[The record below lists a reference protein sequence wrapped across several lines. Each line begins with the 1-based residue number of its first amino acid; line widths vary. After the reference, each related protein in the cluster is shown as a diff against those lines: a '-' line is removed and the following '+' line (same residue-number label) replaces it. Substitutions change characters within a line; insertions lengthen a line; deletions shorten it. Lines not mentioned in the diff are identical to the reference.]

1 MKEYIVEQAALGW
14 FEGYFY
20 DTARGADISPGADYP
35 LRGSYEEVVLLP
47 RLKAA
52 LRKLNPDMPEDAIV
66 QATTLAS
73 RPPEPTLEQNN
84 RWFHRLLTDGADV
97 EYRTENGDTRGDKAK
112 FFDRHN
118 LIANDFL
125 VVHQLTIKN
134 GEHTRRPDLVVF
146 LNGLP
151 VAVIELKDPTNEE
164 ATLWTAYDQLQDYK
178 AAIPALYAYNELLVI
193 SDGDR
198 SRVGSL
204 TADQDRFTPWR
215 SIKDDSFPGEPT
227 LENVIT
233 GLFRPDAL
241 LDYISHC
248 IVFEENEATGRI
260 IKKIG
265 GYHQFRAMRKARE
278 RVKIAL
284 KPNGDGRGGVVW
296 HTQGSGKS
304 LTMLMLSGALVDDE
318 QMENPTIVV
327 VTDRNDL
334 DGQLFGTF
342 ADGRALLRQ
351 VPEQADSRDDLAA
364 KLNRAS
370 GGVVFTTIQKFEER
384 ADPVSERSN
393 IVVLADE
400 AHRSQYGF
408 LKGGA
413 RWMRDN
419 LPNATFVGFTG
430 TPIEGDDRSTRRV
443 FGQDVDIYDIR
454 QAIDD
459 NATVPIYYE
468 MQLIKLLPDEE
479 GIAKAEQLIIDAAEA
494 DETGAEID
502 ADITVPLE
510 ELAGANERLK
520 TLAAQIVSHFDKR
533 SEVIDGKGMIVCMSR
548 DICMNLYDEIIA
560 LRADWHADEDDA
572 GAIKVVMDAN
582 VSPRKFN
589 KDKNGNII
597 RDDKGEPVYL
607 ETAEQFEQRSAR
619 TKYHGRTKVRR
630 ERLATRLKDNTDP
643 IRLVIVCDMWLTG
656 FDCPPLH
663 TMYLDKP
670 LAGHNL
676 MQAIAR
682 VNRVFGDKPGGVVV
696 DYLGIADQLRDA
708 IQTYT
713 QAGGEG
719 KPVEK
724 IQDQAVPLM
733 QRNAEELATFFDGF
747 DYLTLIDGSDAD
759 QLRAIVDGADFVLK
773 QENGKKR
780 FMDMVEGL
788 SKAYALSVP
797 RPETEPLRVHLSFY
811 QNVRAALKKR
821 LSDDKESFGGNSSAA
836 VKQVISG
843 AIKTDGVIDLF
854 DVAGLPDANV
864 GILSDDFLNR
874 LAALP
879 QKNLALETL
888 KKLLGDEIRSRE
900 RVNIVQ
906 SRTFRESLE
915 SVLQRYSNRA
925 ITTAQVIEELI
936 GLARTI
942 TSAISEGREMGLND
956 AEVAFYYAL
965 ADNSSARKELQ
976 DDTLK
981 TIARELAESI
991 KRKARLDWTQRDAV
1005 RADMR
1010 RTVRRLLAKYG
1021 YPPDEQEAATQLIIR
1036 QAELMAN
1043 QQNAG

>member
-1 MKEYIVEQAALGW
+1 MKEDIVEQAALGW
-14 FEGYFY
+14 FEALGY
-20 DTARGADISPGADYP
+20 DTARGADISVGADYP
-35 LRGSYEEVVLLP
+35 LRKSYEDVVLLP

-52 LRKLNPDMPEDAIV
+52 LRKLNPELPEDAIG
-66 QATTLAS
+66 QAATLAS
-73 RPPEPTLEQNN
+73 RPPEPTLEHNN

-97 EYRTENGDTRGDKAK
+97 EYRTTDGAIRGDKAK
-112 FFDRHN
+112 LFDWHN
-118 LIANDFL
+118 VSANDFL
-125 VVHQLTIKN
+125 VVRQMTIKN

-164 ATLWTAYDQLQDYK
+164 ATLWTAFDQLQDYK
-178 AAIPALYAYNELLVI
+178 TAIPALFAYNEILVI
-193 SDGDR
+193 SDGDQ
-198 SRVGSL
+198 SRTGSL

-227 LENVIT
+227 LETVIT
-233 GLFRPDAL
+233 GLFRQDAL
-241 LDYISHC
+241 LDYLAHC
-248 IVFEENEATGRI
+248 IVFEEDERTGHI

-265 GYHQFRAMRKARE
+265 GYHQFRAVRKARE
-278 RVKIAL
+278 RVICAL
-284 KPNGDGRGGVVW
+284 KPEGDGRGGVVW

-304 LTMLMLSGALVDDE
+304 LTMLMLSGALIE
-318 QMENPTIVV
+318 SAALQNPTIVV

-334 DGQLFGTF
+334 DGQLFDTF

-351 VPEQADSRDDLAA
+351 VPEQAVDRADLSD

-370 GGVVFTTIQKFEER
+370 GGVIFTTIQKFEER
-384 ADPVSERSN
+384 EEPVSKRSN

-413 RWMRDN
+413 RWMREN

-430 TPIEGDDRSTRRV
+430 TPVEGDDRSTRGV
-443 FGQDVDIYDIR
+443 FGSDVDIYDIR

-468 MQLIKLLPDEE
+468 MQLIKLLPDDE
-479 GIAKAEQLIIDAAEA
+479 GITKAERLIAEA
-494 DETGAEID
+494 ADAED
-502 ADITVPLE
+502 AGSSGDTDIAVPLE
-510 ELAGANERLK
+510 ELAGADARLE
-520 TLAAQIVSHFDKR
+520 TLAAQIVSNYEQR
-533 SEVIDGKGMIVCMSR
+533 SEVIDGKAMIVCMSR
-548 DICMNLYDEIIA
+548 NICMDLYDKIAA
-560 LRADWHADEDDA
+560 LRPDWHADEDDA
-572 GAIKVVMDAN
+572 GKIKVVMDAN
-582 VSPRKFN
+582 VGKKSV
-589 KDKNGNII
+589 
-597 RDDKGEPVYL
+597 GETEDAY
-607 ETAEQFEQRSAR
+607 AEREER
-619 TKYHGRTKVRR
+619 TKYHGRTRARR
-630 ERLATRLKDNTDP
+630 EKLANRLKDNQDSLK
-643 IRLVIVCDMWLTG
+643 LVIVCDMWLTG
-656 FDCPPLH
+656 FDCPSLH

-682 VNRVFGDKPGGVVV
+682 VNRVFGDKPGGVIV

-733 QRNAEELATFFDGF
+733 LRHAEELEAFFGDF
-747 DYLTLIDGSDAD
+747 DYMSLITGSDAD
-759 QLRAIVDGADFVLK
+759 HLRAIIDGANYVLQ

-780 FMDMVEGL
+780 FIEMTARL
-788 SKAYALSVP
+788 SKAFALSVP
-797 RPETEPLRVHLSFY
+797 RSETHLIRDHLSFY
-811 QNVRAALKKR
+811 QNVRAAIRKR
-821 LSDDKESFGGNSSAA
+821 FNDENEGHSNANSAA

-843 AIKTDGVIDLF
+843 AIRTDGVIDLF
-854 DVAGLPDANV
+854 AVAGLPDTNV
-864 GILSDDFLNR
+864 AILSDEFLDR

-879 QKNLALETL
+879 QKNLGLETL
-888 KKLLGDEIRSRE
+888 KKLLSDQIQTRE
-900 RVNIVQ
+900 RINIVQ
-906 SRTFRESLE
+906 SRSFRESLE
-915 SVLQRYSNRA
+915 GVLTRYSNRA
-925 ITTAQVIEELI
+925 ISTAQVIDELI
-936 GLARTI
+936 RLAKTISTAIVEGQQTGL
-942 TSAISEGREMGLND
+942 SEE
-956 AEVAFYYAL
+956 EIAFYQAL
-965 ADNSSARKELQ
+965 ADNASAKQVMQ

-991 KRKARLDWTQRDAV
+991 KRKATLDWTQRDTV

-1021 YPPDEQEAATQLIIR
+1021 YPPDAQESATQLIIA
-1036 QAELMAN
+1036 QAELMARN
-1043 QQNAG
+1043 EVS